1 MGKGSRRN
9 NTHQRPK
16 NNNNNPSMTSGRPV
30 LSSSSSSSSAAQQY
44 PQKGGMGGPGGA
56 GGPSGPGS
64 IASSPLIPP
73 IKLKTF
79 TDLFSGKTNFF
90 TLQSPADNIMN
101 SRVLTTM
108 HNFFH
113 NLNTSTF
120 FAGFVM
126 LILNIGARYINLDLS
141 SSTESWIK
149 YLMSKEVLVFA
160 VSWMGT
166 RSIYYALIITAS
178 FTIIVDHFMNVESNL
193 CIIPNKFRELHK
205 MTEEKPS
212 GPEKHVS
219 DLEIS
224 NALHT
229 LEKAKKEKE
238 EKDHLSLVKYHHFFK
253 DDTFE
258 NAGTGGGGGGGSK

>member
-1 MGKGSRRN
+1 MAK
-9 NTHQRPK
+9 K
-16 NNNNNPSMTSGRPV
+16 NRSFRKKMQAPT
-30 LSSSSSSSSAAQQY
+30 AA
-44 PQKGGMGGPGGA
+44 PAPAPAVGGA
-56 GGPSGPGS
+56 QLPKQVGGAPGS

-73 IKLKTF
+73 ITLKSF

-90 TLQSPADNIMN
+90 TLQAPANNIMN

-120 FAGFVM
+120 FTGFVM
-126 LILNIGARYINLDLS
+126 LVLNIGARYINLDLN

-166 RSIYYALIITAS
+166 RSIYYALVITAC
-178 FTIIVDHFMNVESNL
+178 FAIVVDHLMNVDSKY
-193 CIIPNKFRELHK
+193 CVIPSKFRDLHT
-205 MTEEKPS
+205 MVPEKS
-212 GPEKHVS
+212 GPEKKVS

-238 EKDHLSLVKYHHFFK
+238 ETDHLELVKYHQLFK

-258 NAGTGGGGGGGSK
+258 SSQPGTGGAK

>member
-1 MGKGSRRN
+1 MSKNKRSRTARRSV
-9 NTHQRPK
+9 TPK
-16 NNNNNPSMTSGRPV
+16 
-30 LSSSSSSSSAAQQY
+30 AALANQIA
-44 PQKGGMGGPGGA
+44 GAGAGAGAGAAPGGVPKPPQV
-56 GGPSGPGS
+56 GGAPGS
-64 IASSPLIPP
+64 IASSPLIPS
-73 IKLKTF
+73 ITLKSF

-90 TLQSPADNIMN
+90 TLQSPANNIMN
-101 SRVLTTM
+101 SKVLTAA

-126 LILNIGARYINLDLS
+126 IILNIGSRYINLDLN

-149 YLMSKEVLVFA
+149 YLMSKEVIVFE

-166 RSIYYALIITAS
+166 RSIYYALVITAC
-178 FTIIVDHFMNVESNL
+178 FTIIADHLMNVDSKY
-193 CIIPNKFRELHK
+193 CVIPSKFRDLHT
-205 MTEEKPS
+205 MTEEKH
-212 GPEKHVS
+212 GPQKNVS

-238 EKDHLSLVKYHHFFK
+238 ETDHLELVKYHQLFK

-258 NAGTGGGGGGGSK
+258 SSQPAKVGGGGGGGAK

>member
-1 MGKGSRRN
+1 M
-9 NTHQRPK
+9 TK
-16 NNNNNPSMTSGRPV
+16 NNRNRSRKMPMKATTAPTAGPAPASAH
-30 LSSSSSSSSAAQQY
+30 AAQGS
-44 PQKGGMGGPGGA
+44 PQKPQAGGA
-56 GGPSGPGS
+56 PGS

-73 IKLKTF
+73 ITLKSF
-79 TDLFSGKTNFF
+79 TDLFSTKTNFL
-90 TLQSPADNIMN
+90 TLQSPANNIMD
-101 SRVLTTM
+101 SKVLTAM

-126 LILNIGARYINLDLS
+126 IVLNIGARYINLDLN

-166 RSIYYALIITAS
+166 RSIYYALVITACFS
-178 FTIIVDHFMNVESNL
+178 IVVDHLMNVDSKY
-193 CIIPNKFRELHK
+193 CVIPSKFRDLHT
-205 MTEEKPS
+205 MTEEKH
-212 GPEKHVS
+212 GPEKKVT

-238 EKDHLSLVKYHHFFK
+238 ETDHLEMVKYHQLFK

-258 NAGTGGGGGGGSK
+258 SSQPAKVGGGAK

>member
-1 MGKGSRRN
+1 MSKKNRSSRNR
-9 NTHQRPK
+9 
-16 NNNNNPSMTSGRPV
+16 
-30 LSSSSSSSSAAQQY
+30 SSSSKIPVATAGAAAAAATAPFAGQQL
-44 PQKGGMGGPGGA
+44 PKQVGGA
-56 GGPSGPGS
+56 PGS
-64 IASSPLIPP
+64 IASSPLIPA
-73 IKLKTF
+73 ISLKSF

-90 TLQSPADNIMN
+90 TLQSPANNIMN

-126 LILNIGARYINLDLS
+126 LVLNIGARYINLDLN

-166 RSIYYALIITAS
+166 RSIYYALVITAC
-178 FTIIVDHFMNVESNL
+178 FTIVVDHFMNIDSKYCV
-193 CIIPNKFRELHK
+193 IPSKFRGLHT
-205 MTEEKPS
+205 MAPEKH
-212 GPEKHVS
+212 GPEKNVS

-238 EKDHLSLVKYHHFFK
+238 ETDHLELVKYHQLFK

-258 NAGTGGGGGGGSK
+258 SSQPAKVGGGAK

>member
-1 MGKGSRRN
+1 MPKKNRSSRRSVSKM
-9 NTHQRPK
+9 QPM
-16 NNNNNPSMTSGRPV
+16 SLGSGG
-30 LSSSSSSSSAAQQY
+30 AANAQQGSGSGS
-44 PQKGGMGGPGGA
+44 GGGTPKQVGGA
-56 GGPSGPGS
+56 PGS
-64 IASSPLIPP
+64 IASSPLIPS
-73 IKLKTF
+73 ITLRSF

-90 TLQSPADNIMN
+90 TLQSPANNIMN

-126 LILNIGARYINLDLS
+126 LVLNIGARYINLDLN

-166 RSIYYALIITAS
+166 RSIYYALVITAS
-178 FTIIVDHFMNVESNL
+178 FTIVVDHLMNIDSRYCV
-193 CIIPNKFRELHK
+193 IPSKFRDLHT
-205 MTEEKPS
+205 MVPEKH
-212 GPEKHVS
+212 GPEKKVS

-238 EKDHLSLVKYHHFFK
+238 ETDHLELVKYHQLFK

-258 NAGTGGGGGGGSK
+258 SSQPAKVGGGAK

>member
-1 MGKGSRRN
+1 MSKNKHNRSSTSLRR
-9 NTHQRPK
+9 K
-16 NNNNNPSMTSGRPV
+16 TSQV
-30 LSSSSSSSSAAQQY
+30 A
-44 PQKGGMGGPGGA
+44 GGAVAGA
-56 GGPSGPGS
+56 GGGAPKPPQVGGAPGS

-73 IKLKTF
+73 ITLKSF

-90 TLQSPADNIMN
+90 TLQSPANNIMN
-101 SRVLTTM
+101 SKVLTAA

-126 LILNIGARYINLDLS
+126 IILNIGSRYINLDLN

-166 RSIYYALIITAS
+166 RSIYYALVITAC
-178 FTIIVDHFMNVESNL
+178 FTIIADHLMNVDSKY
-193 CIIPNKFRELHK
+193 CVIPSKFRDLHT
-205 MTEEKPS
+205 MTEEKH
-212 GPEKHVS
+212 GPEKTVS

-238 EKDHLSLVKYHHFFK
+238 ETDHLELVKYHRMFK

-258 NAGTGGGGGGGSK
+258 SSQPAKVGGSGSGAK

>member
-1 MGKGSRRN
+1 MSR
-9 NTHQRPK
+9 K
-16 NNNNNPSMTSGRPV
+16 NRSLRRSAAA
-30 LSSSSSSSSAAQQY
+30 SSAAAAAAAA
-44 PQKGGMGGPGGA
+44 PKMPVGGA
-56 GGPSGPGS
+56 PPPGPGS
-64 IASSPLIPP
+64 IASSSIT
-73 IKLKTF
+73 LKSI

-90 TLQSPADNIMN
+90 TLQSPANNIMN

-126 LILNIGARYINLDLS
+126 LILNIGSRYINLDLS

-166 RSIYYALIITAS
+166 RSIYYALVITAC
-178 FTIIVDHFMNVESNL
+178 FTIVVDHFMNVDSKY
-193 CIIPNKFRELHK
+193 CVVPSKFRDLHT
-205 MTEEKPS
+205 MTEEKH
-212 GPEKHVS
+212 GPEKTVT

-238 EKDHLSLVKYHHFFK
+238 ETDHLELVKYHQLFK

-258 NAGTGGGGGGGSK
+258 PSQPAKVGGGK

>member
-1 MGKGSRRN
+1 MSKHKHKSRSK
-9 NTHQRPK
+9 TPK
-16 NNNNNPSMTSGRPV
+16 ISMKAG
-30 LSSSSSSSSAAQQY
+30 
-44 PQKGGMGGPGGA
+44 GGA
-56 GGPSGPGS
+56 GAGAGAAPVAAKPQVGGTPGS

-73 IKLKTF
+73 ITLKSF
-79 TDLFSGKTNFF
+79 TDLFSSKTNFF
-90 TLQSPADNIMN
+90 TLQSPANNIMD
-101 SRVLTTM
+101 SKVLTAA

-126 LILNIGARYINLDLS
+126 IILNIGSRYINLDLN

-166 RSIYYALIITAS
+166 RSIYYALVITACFS
-178 FTIIVDHFMNVESNL
+178 IVVDHLMNVDSKY
-193 CIIPNKFRELHK
+193 CVIPSKFRDLHT
-205 MTEEKPS
+205 MTEEKH
-212 GPEKHVS
+212 GPEKKVS

-238 EKDHLSLVKYHHFFK
+238 ETDHLEMVKYHQLFK

-258 NAGTGGGGGGGSK
+258 TSQPAKVGGSGGNGNGNGNGGK

>member
-1 MGKGSRRN
+1 MSR
-9 NTHQRPK
+9 K
-16 NNNNNPSMTSGRPV
+16 NRSLRRSAAA
-30 LSSSSSSSSAAQQY
+30 SSAAAAAAA
-44 PQKGGMGGPGGA
+44 PKMPVGGA
-56 GGPSGPGS
+56 PPPGPGS
-64 IASSPLIPP
+64 IASSSIT
-73 IKLKTF
+73 LKSI

-90 TLQSPADNIMN
+90 TLQSPANNIMN

-126 LILNIGARYINLDLS
+126 LILNIGSRYINLDLS

-166 RSIYYALIITAS
+166 RSIYYALVITAC
-178 FTIIVDHFMNVESNL
+178 FTIVVDHFMNVDSKY
-193 CIIPNKFRELHK
+193 CVVPSKFRDLHT
-205 MTEEKPS
+205 MTEEKH
-212 GPEKHVS
+212 GPEKTVT

-238 EKDHLSLVKYHHFFK
+238 ETDHLELVKYHQLFK

-258 NAGTGGGGGGGSK
+258 PSQPAKVGGGK

>member
-1 MGKGSRRN
+1 
-9 NTHQRPK
+9 
-16 NNNNNPSMTSGRPV
+16 
-30 LSSSSSSSSAAQQY
+30 
-44 PQKGGMGGPGGA
+44 
-56 GGPSGPGS
+56 
-64 IASSPLIPP
+64 
-73 IKLKTF
+73 
-79 TDLFSGKTNFF
+79 
-90 TLQSPADNIMN
+90 MN

-126 LILNIGARYINLDLS
+126 LVLNIGARYINLDLN

-166 RSIYYALIITAS
+166 RSIYYALVITAC
-178 FTIIVDHFMNVESNL
+178 FTIVVDHFMNVDSKY
-193 CIIPNKFRELHK
+193 CVVPSKFRDLHT
-205 MTEEKPS
+205 MTEEKH
-212 GPEKHVS
+212 GPEKKVT

-238 EKDHLSLVKYHHFFK
+238 ETDHLELVKYHKLFK

-258 NAGTGGGGGGGSK
+258 SSQPAKVGGGGK

>member
-1 MGKGSRRN
+1 MSKKNRSLKSR
-9 NTHQRPK
+9 
-16 NNNNNPSMTSGRPV
+16 
-30 LSSSSSSSSAAQQY
+30 SSQSARAPTPAPAPAPSAAGASAAAAAASAK
-44 PQKGGMGGPGGA
+44 PQTGGA
-56 GGPSGPGS
+56 PGPGS

-73 IKLKTF
+73 ITLKSF

-90 TLQSPADNIMN
+90 TLQSPANNIMN
-101 SRVLTTM
+101 SKVLTAM

-126 LILNIGARYINLDLS
+126 LILNIGSRYINLDLN

-166 RSIYYALIITAS
+166 RSIYYALVITAC
-178 FTIIVDHFMNVESNL
+178 FTIVVDHFMNVDSKY
-193 CIIPNKFRELHK
+193 CVIPSKFRDLHT
-205 MTEEKPS
+205 MTEEKH
-212 GPEKHVS
+212 GPEKKVS

-238 EKDHLSLVKYHHFFK
+238 ETDHLELVKYHQMFK

-258 NAGTGGGGGGGSK
+258 SSPAKVGAK

>member
-1 MGKGSRRN
+1 MSKHKHRSRSK
-9 NTHQRPK
+9 TPK
-16 NNNNNPSMTSGRPV
+16 VSMKAVGGGTSAG
-30 LSSSSSSSSAAQQY
+30 LAAAPATAAAAPKQQ
-44 PQKGGMGGPGGA
+44 QVGGA
-56 GGPSGPGS
+56 PGS

-73 IKLKTF
+73 ITLKSF
-79 TDLFSGKTNFF
+79 TDL
-90 TLQSPADNIMN
+90 
-101 SRVLTTM
+101 
-108 HNFFH
+108 FH

-126 LILNIGARYINLDLS
+126 IILNIGSRYINLDLN

-166 RSIYYALIITAS
+166 RSIYYALVITAC
-178 FTIIVDHFMNVESNL
+178 FTIVADHLMNVDSKY
-193 CIIPNKFRELHK
+193 CVIPSKFRDLHT
-205 MTEEKPS
+205 MTEEKH
-212 GPEKHVS
+212 GPEKKVS

-238 EKDHLSLVKYHHFFK
+238 ETDHLEMVKYHQLFK

-258 NAGTGGGGGGGSK
+258 SSQPAKVGGGGAK

>member
-1 MGKGSRRN
+1 MRR
-9 NTHQRPK
+9 
-16 NNNNNPSMTSGRPV
+16 
-30 LSSSSSSSSAAQQY
+30 SAAGTATATV
-44 PQKGGMGGPGGA
+44 GGAAAAASGPAKQVGGA
-56 GGPSGPGS
+56 GAGAPGS
-64 IASSPLIPP
+64 IASSPLIPS
-73 IKLKTF
+73 ITLKSF

-90 TLQSPADNIMN
+90 SLQSPASNIMN
-101 SRVLTTM
+101 SPVLTAL

-126 LILNIGARYINLDLS
+126 LILNIGSRYINLDLN

-166 RSIYYALIITAS
+166 RSIYYALVITAC
-178 FTIIVDHFMNVESNL
+178 FTIVVDHFMNVDSKY
-193 CIIPNKFRELHK
+193 CVVPSKFRDLHT
-205 MTEEKPS
+205 MTEEKH
-212 GPEKHVS
+212 GPEKKVT

-238 EKDHLSLVKYHHFFK
+238 ETDHLELVKYHRMFK

-258 NAGTGGGGGGGSK
+258 PSQPAKVGTK

>member
-1 MGKGSRRN
+1 MSKNKRSRTARRSA
-9 NTHQRPK
+9 TPK
-16 NNNNNPSMTSGRPV
+16 APMASQVAG
-30 LSSSSSSSSAAQQY
+30 SAATAAAA
-44 PQKGGMGGPGGA
+44 PGGVPKPQV
-56 GGPSGPGS
+56 GGAPGS
-64 IASSPLIPP
+64 IASSPLIPS
-73 IKLKTF
+73 ITLKSF

-90 TLQSPADNIMN
+90 TLQSPAKNIMN
-101 SRVLTTM
+101 SSVLTAA

-126 LILNIGARYINLDLS
+126 LILNIGSRYINLDLN

-166 RSIYYALIITAS
+166 RSIYYALVITAC
-178 FTIIVDHFMNVESNL
+178 FTIVADHLMNIDSKYCV
-193 CIIPNKFRELHK
+193 IPSKFRDLHT
-205 MTEEKPS
+205 MTEEKH
-212 GPEKHVS
+212 GPQKNVS

-238 EKDHLSLVKYHHFFK
+238 ETDHLELVKYHRLFK

-258 NAGTGGGGGGGSK
+258 SSQPAKVGGANGAK

>member
-1 MGKGSRRN
+1 MRRN
-9 NTHQRPK
+9 ASGAATAPK
-16 NNNNNPSMTSGRPV
+16 MPV
-30 LSSSSSSSSAAQQY
+30 GAAAAPKQI
-44 PQKGGMGGPGGA
+44 GGA
-56 GGPSGPGS
+56 PAPPGSGPGS
-64 IASSPLIPP
+64 IASSSIN
-73 IKLKTF
+73 LKTL

-90 TLQSPADNIMN
+90 TLQSPATNIMN

-126 LILNIGARYINLDLS
+126 LVLNIGARYINLDLN

-166 RSIYYALIITAS
+166 RSIYYALVITAC
-178 FTIIVDHFMNVESNL
+178 FTVVVDHLMNMDSKYCV
-193 CIIPNKFRELHK
+193 IPTKFRDLHT
-205 MTEEKPS
+205 MTEEKH
-212 GPEKHVS
+212 GPEKKVT

-238 EKDHLSLVKYHHFFK
+238 ETDHLELVKYHQLFK

-258 NAGTGGGGGGGSK
+258 PSQPAKVGGAK

>member
-1 MGKGSRRN
+1 MSKNKRSRTARRSVTPKATLANQIAGS
-9 NTHQRPK
+9 
-16 NNNNNPSMTSGRPV
+16 GAGAGAG
-30 LSSSSSSSSAAQQY
+30 AA
-44 PQKGGMGGPGGA
+44 PGGVA
-56 GGPSGPGS
+56 KPPQVGGAPGS
-64 IASSPLIPP
+64 IASSPLIPS
-73 IKLKTF
+73 ITLKSF

-90 TLQSPADNIMN
+90 TLQSPANNIMN
-101 SRVLTTM
+101 SKVLTAA

-126 LILNIGARYINLDLS
+126 IILNIGSRYINLDLN

-166 RSIYYALIITAS
+166 RSIYYALVITAC
-178 FTIIVDHFMNVESNL
+178 FTIIADHLMNVDSKY
-193 CIIPNKFRELHK
+193 CVIPSKFRDLHT
-205 MTEEKPS
+205 MTEEKH
-212 GPEKHVS
+212 GPQKNVS

-238 EKDHLSLVKYHHFFK
+238 ETDHLELVKYHRMFK

-258 NAGTGGGGGGGSK
+258 SSQPAKVGGGANGAK

>member
-1 MGKGSRRN
+1 MSKNKRSRTARRSV
-9 NTHQRPK
+9 TPK
-16 NNNNNPSMTSGRPV
+16 SMLANQVAGAG
-30 LSSSSSSSSAAQQY
+30 AAVAGGVSKP
-44 PQKGGMGGPGGA
+44 PQVGGA
-56 GGPSGPGS
+56 PGS
-64 IASSPLIPP
+64 IASSPLIPS
-73 IKLKTF
+73 ITLKSF

-90 TLQSPADNIMN
+90 TLQSPANNIMN
-101 SRVLTTM
+101 SKVLTAA

-126 LILNIGARYINLDLS
+126 IILNIGSRYINLDLN

-166 RSIYYALIITAS
+166 RSIYYALVITAC
-178 FTIIVDHFMNVESNL
+178 FTIIADHLMNVDSKY
-193 CIIPNKFRELHK
+193 CVIPSKFRDLHT
-205 MTEEKPS
+205 MTEEKH
-212 GPEKHVS
+212 GPQKNVS

-238 EKDHLSLVKYHHFFK
+238 ETDHLELVKYHRMFK

-258 NAGTGGGGGGGSK
+258 SSQPAKVGGGSSGAK

>member
-1 MGKGSRRN
+1 MASSKNKGSHGRSHGRSRSRSRS
-9 NTHQRPK
+9 HQTGSETGKLLQNGGKP
-16 NNNNNPSMTSGRPV
+16 P
-30 LSSSSSSSSAAQQY
+30 AAA
-44 PQKGGMGGPGGA
+44 PQTGGA
-56 GGPSGPGS
+56 PGS
-64 IASSPLIPP
+64 IASSPLIPS
-73 IKLKTF
+73 ITLKSF

-90 TLQSPADNIMN
+90 TLQSPANNIMN
-101 SRVLTTM
+101 SPVLTSM

-126 LILNIGARYINLDLS
+126 LILNIGSRYINLDLN

-166 RSIYYALIITAS
+166 RSIYYALVITAC
-178 FTIIVDHFMNVESNL
+178 FTIVTDHFMNADSRYCV
-193 CIIPNKFRELHK
+193 IPSKFRDLHK
-205 MTEEKPS
+205 MTEEKH
-212 GPEKHVS
+212 GPEKNVS

-238 EKDHLSLVKYHHFFK
+238 ETDHLELVKYHQLFK

-258 NAGTGGGGGGGSK
+258 SSPANVGVKK

>member
-1 MGKGSRRN
+1 MTKKSQSRRN
-9 NTHQRPK
+9 RSSK
-16 NNNNNPSMTSGRPV
+16 NISTRNSIPAPVTGGGGGGRAGG
-30 LSSSSSSSSAAQQY
+30 SSA
-44 PQKGGMGGPGGA
+44 GG
-56 GGPSGPGS
+56 GPGS

-73 IKLKTF
+73 LNLKTI
-79 TDLFSGKTNFF
+79 TDLFSTKSNIF

-101 SRVLTTM
+101 SKVLTTM

-113 NLNTSTF
+113 NLNSSTF

-126 LILNIGARYINLDLS
+126 LILNIGSRYINLDLN

-166 RSIYYALIITAS
+166 RSIYYALVITAS
-178 FTIIVDHFMNVESNL
+178 FTIIVDHFMNVDSKY
-193 CIIPNKFRELHK
+193 CIIPTKFRTLHT
-205 MTEEKPS
+205 MTEEKR

-238 EKDHLSLVKYHHFFK
+238 EKDHLALVKYHHLFN

-258 NAGTGGGGGGGSK
+258 KINEKSK

>member
-1 MGKGSRRN
+1 MSR
-9 NTHQRPK
+9 K
-16 NNNNNPSMTSGRPV
+16 NNSSVRRRP
-30 LSSSSSSSSAAQQY
+30 SSAAA
-44 PQKGGMGGPGGA
+44 PKMPVGGA
-56 GGPSGPGS
+56 AAPKQIGGAPTPPGSSPGS
-64 IASSPLIPP
+64 IASSSIT
-73 IKLKTF
+73 LKSF

-90 TLQSPADNIMN
+90 TLQSPANNIMN

-126 LILNIGARYINLDLS
+126 LVLNIGARYINLDLN

-166 RSIYYALIITAS
+166 RSIYYALVITAC
-178 FTIIVDHFMNVESNL
+178 FTIVVDHFMNVDSKY
-193 CIIPNKFRELHK
+193 CMVPSKFRDLHK
-205 MTEEKPS
+205 MTEEKH
-212 GPEKHVS
+212 GPEKKVT

-238 EKDHLSLVKYHHFFK
+238 ETDHLELVKYHQLFK

-258 NAGTGGGGGGGSK
+258 PSQPAKVGGGGK

>member
-1 MGKGSRRN
+1 MSNRNFRRSRNRYSGSTN
-9 NTHQRPK
+9 DNK
-16 NNNNNPSMTSGRPV
+16 NKMKTADKPGLSGTV
-30 LSSSSSSSSAAQQY
+30 
-44 PQKGGMGGPGGA
+44 GGA
-56 GGPSGPGS
+56 TPMPSGPPQTGGSGGPGS
-64 IASSPLIPP
+64 IASSPFVPP

-101 SRVLTTM
+101 SKVLTTM

-126 LILNIGARYINLDLS
+126 LILNIGSRYINLDLH

-149 YLMSKEVLVFA
+149 YFMSKEVLVFA

-166 RSIYYALIITAS
+166 RSIYYALVITAC
-178 FTIIVDHFMNVESNL
+178 FTIIVDHFMNVDSNY
-193 CIIPNKFRELHK
+193 CIIPHKYKGLHK
-205 MTEEKPS
+205 MTEDKK
-212 GPEKHVS
+212 GPEKTVS

-224 NALHT
+224 NALHM

-238 EKDHLSLVKYHHFFK
+238 EKDHLALVKYHHLFK

-258 NAGTGGGGGGGSK
+258 GVKL

>member
-1 MGKGSRRN
+1 MAKKNRSFRN
-9 NTHQRPK
+9 RA
-16 NNNNNPSMTSGRPV
+16 
-30 LSSSSSSSSAAQQY
+30 SSSSSPPKIKAPVVASAPAPVSAAPGVAGQQQ
-44 PQKGGMGGPGGA
+44 PKQVGGA
-56 GGPSGPGS
+56 PGS

-73 IKLKTF
+73 ITLKSF

-90 TLQSPADNIMN
+90 TLQSPANNIMN

-126 LILNIGARYINLDLS
+126 LVLNIGARYINLDLN

-166 RSIYYALIITAS
+166 RSIYYALVITAC
-178 FTIIVDHFMNVESNL
+178 FAIVVDHLMNVDSKY
-193 CIIPNKFRELHK
+193 CVIPSKFRDLHT
-205 MTEEKPS
+205 MVPEKS
-212 GPEKHVS
+212 GPEKKVS

-238 EKDHLSLVKYHHFFK
+238 ETDHLELVKYHQLFK

-258 NAGTGGGGGGGSK
+258 PSQPAKVGGK

>member
-1 MGKGSRRN
+1 MSR
-9 NTHQRPK
+9 K
-16 NNNNNPSMTSGRPV
+16 NR
-30 LSSSSSSSSAAQQY
+30 SSSIRRRSSAA
-44 PQKGGMGGPGGA
+44 PPKMPVGGA
-56 GGPSGPGS
+56 AAATAAPKQTGGAPTPPGSGPGS
-64 IASSPLIPP
+64 IASSSIS
-73 IKLKTF
+73 LKSF

-90 TLQSPADNIMN
+90 TLQSPATNIMN

-126 LILNIGARYINLDLS
+126 LVLNIGARYINLDLN

-166 RSIYYALIITAS
+166 RSIYYALVITAC
-178 FTIIVDHFMNVESNL
+178 FTIVVDHFMNVDSKY
-193 CIIPNKFRELHK
+193 CVVPSKFRDLHK
-205 MTEEKPS
+205 MTEEKH
-212 GPEKHVS
+212 GPEKKVT

-238 EKDHLSLVKYHHFFK
+238 ETDHLELVKYHQLFK

-258 NAGTGGGGGGGSK
+258 PSQPAKVGGGGK

>member
-1 MGKGSRRN
+1 MGKSNNRSR
-9 NTHQRPK
+9 
-16 NNNNNPSMTSGRPV
+16 
-30 LSSSSSSSSAAQQY
+30 SSSLRSNTNNSHSNRSNRS
-44 PQKGGMGGPGGA
+44 GGA
-56 GGPSGPGS
+56 APPAPPQSGGAPGS

-73 IKLKTF
+73 LNLKTL
-79 TDLFSGKTNFF
+79 TDLFTNKSTVF
-90 TLQSPADNIMN
+90 TLQAPANNIMD
-101 SRVLTTM
+101 SKVLTAM
-108 HNFFH
+108 HNFFQ

-126 LILNIGARYINLDLS
+126 LILNIGSRYINLDLN

-160 VSWMGT
+160 VAWMGT
-166 RSIYYALIITAS
+166 RSIYYALVITAC
-178 FTIIVDHFMNVESNL
+178 FTIIVDHFMNVDSTY
-193 CIIPNKFRELHK
+193 CIIPTKFRTMHK
-205 MTEEKPS
+205 MTEEKK

-238 EKDHLSLVKYHHFFK
+238 EKDHLALVKYHHLFK

-258 NAGTGGGGGGGSK
+258 SVDAKK

>member
-1 MGKGSRRN
+1 MTKKNRSFRN
-9 NTHQRPK
+9 R
-16 NNNNNPSMTSGRPV
+16 V
-30 LSSSSSSSSAAQQY
+30 SSSSSSPNIKASVAAPTPTPVASANVAGQQAQKQA
-44 PQKGGMGGPGGA
+44 GGA
-56 GGPSGPGS
+56 PGS

-73 IKLKTF
+73 ITLKSF

-90 TLQSPADNIMN
+90 TLQAPANNIMN

-126 LILNIGARYINLDLS
+126 LVLNIGARYINLDLN

-166 RSIYYALIITAS
+166 RSIYYALVITAC
-178 FTIIVDHFMNVESNL
+178 FAIVVDHLMNVDSKY
-193 CIIPNKFRELHK
+193 CVIPSKFRDLHT
-205 MTEEKPS
+205 MVPEKS
-212 GPEKHVS
+212 GPEKKVS

-238 EKDHLSLVKYHHFFK
+238 ETDHLELVKYHQMFK

-258 NAGTGGGGGGGSK
+258 P

>member
-1 MGKGSRRN
+1 MGKS
-9 NTHQRPK
+9 
-16 NNNNNPSMTSGRPV
+16 NNNSRNRNKSRSNRRGGSGGIG
-30 LSSSSSSSSAAQQY
+30 SGIGS
-44 PQKGGMGGPGGA
+44 GGA
-56 GGPSGPGS
+56 APPATTQTGGAPGS

-73 IKLKTF
+73 LNLKTV
-79 TDLFSGKTNFF
+79 TDLFTNKSTLF
-90 TLQSPADNIMN
+90 TLQAPANNIMD
-101 SRVLTTM
+101 SKVLTAM
-108 HNFFH
+108 HNFFQ

-126 LILNIGARYINLDLS
+126 LILNIGSRYINLDLN

-160 VSWMGT
+160 VAWMGT
-166 RSIYYALIITAS
+166 RSIYYALVITAC
-178 FTIIVDHFMNVESNL
+178 FTIIVDHFMNVDSTY
-193 CIIPNKFRELHK
+193 CIIPTKFRTMHK
-205 MTEEKPS
+205 MTEEKK

-238 EKDHLSLVKYHHFFK
+238 EKDHLALVKYHHLFK

-258 NAGTGGGGGGGSK
+258 STDAKK

>member
-1 MGKGSRRN
+1 MSR
-9 NTHQRPK
+9 K
-16 NNNNNPSMTSGRPV
+16 NRSSMRRRA
-30 LSSSSSSSSAAQQY
+30 SSASSAATKM
-44 PQKGGMGGPGGA
+44 PVGGA
-56 GGPSGPGS
+56 AAAPKQIGGAPTPPGPGS
-64 IASSPLIPP
+64 IASSSIT
-73 IKLKTF
+73 LKSF

-90 TLQSPADNIMN
+90 TLQSPANNIMN

-126 LILNIGARYINLDLS
+126 LVLNIGARYINLDLN

-166 RSIYYALIITAS
+166 RSIYYALVITAC
-178 FTIIVDHFMNVESNL
+178 FTIVVDHFMNVDSKY
-193 CIIPNKFRELHK
+193 CVVPSKFRDLHK
-205 MTEEKPS
+205 MTEEKH
-212 GPEKHVS
+212 GPEKKVT

-238 EKDHLSLVKYHHFFK
+238 ETDHLELVKYHKLFK

-258 NAGTGGGGGGGSK
+258 SSQPAKVGGGGGGGGGGK

>member
-1 MGKGSRRN
+1 M
-9 NTHQRPK
+9 TK
-16 NNNNNPSMTSGRPV
+16 NNHRRKTPKMPMKSVAFAPT
-30 LSSSSSSSSAAQQY
+30 
-44 PQKGGMGGPGGA
+44 GGA
-56 GGPSGPGS
+56 PAAPPAAPAAKPQAGGAPGS

-73 IKLKTF
+73 ITLKSF
-79 TDLFSGKTNFF
+79 TDLFSNKTNFF
-90 TLQSPADNIMN
+90 TLQSPANNIMD
-101 SRVLTTM
+101 SKVLTTM

-120 FAGFVM
+120 FAGFIM
-126 LILNIGARYINLDLS
+126 IILNIGSRYINLDLK

-166 RSIYYALIITAS
+166 RSIYYALVITACFS
-178 FTIIVDHFMNVESNL
+178 IVVDHLMNVDSRY
-193 CIIPNKFRELHK
+193 CVIPSKFRDLHT
-205 MTEEKPS
+205 MTEEKH
-212 GPEKHVS
+212 GPEQTVT

-238 EKDHLSLVKYHHFFK
+238 ETDHLEMVKYHQLFK

-258 NAGTGGGGGGGSK
+258 PSKPAKVGK

>member
-1 MGKGSRRN
+1 MASSTKKNRSRRREPIVGKPGMGKPGA
-9 NTHQRPK
+9 
-16 NNNNNPSMTSGRPV
+16 G
-30 LSSSSSSSSAAQQY
+30 AGA
-44 PQKGGMGGPGGA
+44 PQTGGA
-56 GGPSGPGS
+56 PGS

-73 IKLKTF
+73 ITLKSF

-90 TLQSPADNIMN
+90 TLQSPANNIMN

-126 LILNIGARYINLDLS
+126 LILNIGSRYINLDLN

-166 RSIYYALIITAS
+166 RSIYYALVITAC
-178 FTIIVDHFMNVESNL
+178 FTIVTDHFMNADSKYCV
-193 CIIPNKFRELHK
+193 IPSKFRELHK
-205 MTEEKPS
+205 MTEEKH
-212 GPEKHVS
+212 GPEKNVS

-238 EKDHLSLVKYHHFFK
+238 ETDHLELVKYHQLFK

-258 NAGTGGGGGGGSK
+258 SSPANVQHGKK

>member
-1 MGKGSRRN
+1 MSKNKRSRTARRSV
-9 NTHQRPK
+9 TPK
-16 NNNNNPSMTSGRPV
+16 SMLANQVAGAGAGAGAG
-30 LSSSSSSSSAAQQY
+30 AA
-44 PQKGGMGGPGGA
+44 PGGVA
-56 GGPSGPGS
+56 KPPQVGGAPGS
-64 IASSPLIPP
+64 IASSPFIPS
-73 IKLKTF
+73 ITLKSF

-90 TLQSPADNIMN
+90 TLQSPANNIMN
-101 SRVLTTM
+101 SKVLTAA

-126 LILNIGARYINLDLS
+126 IILNIGSRYINLDLN

-166 RSIYYALIITAS
+166 RSIYYALVITAC
-178 FTIIVDHFMNVESNL
+178 FTIIADHLMNVDSKY
-193 CIIPNKFRELHK
+193 CVIPSKFRDLHT
-205 MTEEKPS
+205 MTEEKH
-212 GPEKHVS
+212 GPQKNVS

-238 EKDHLSLVKYHHFFK
+238 ETDHLELVKYHRMFK

-258 NAGTGGGGGGGSK
+258 SSQPAKVGGGANGAK

>member
-1 MGKGSRRN
+1 MSKKNRSMRR
-9 NTHQRPK
+9 
-16 NNNNNPSMTSGRPV
+16 
-30 LSSSSSSSSAAQQY
+30 SAAAAAAAAI
-44 PQKGGMGGPGGA
+44 PTASGPAKQLGGA
-56 GGPSGPGS
+56 PAPAPGPGS

-73 IKLKTF
+73 ITLKSF

-90 TLQSPADNIMN
+90 TLQSPANNIMN
-101 SRVLTTM
+101 SRVLTTL

-126 LILNIGARYINLDLS
+126 LILNIGSRYINLDLS

-166 RSIYYALIITAS
+166 RSIYYALVITAC
-178 FTIIVDHFMNVESNL
+178 FTIVVDHFMNVDSKY
-193 CIIPNKFRELHK
+193 CVVPSKFRDLHT
-205 MTEEKPS
+205 MTEEKH
-212 GPEKHVS
+212 GPEKTVT

-238 EKDHLSLVKYHHFFK
+238 ETDHLELVKYHRMFK

-258 NAGTGGGGGGGSK
+258 SSQPAKVGTK

>member
-1 MGKGSRRN
+1 MTKKSQSQSRRN
-9 NTHQRPK
+9 RSSK
-16 NNNNNPSMTSGRPV
+16 NIPTRSSSITAPVTSGG
-30 LSSSSSSSSAAQQY
+30 S
-44 PQKGGMGGPGGA
+44 A
-56 GGPSGPGS
+56 GGGPGS

-73 IKLKTF
+73 LNLKTI
-79 TDLFSGKTNFF
+79 TDLFSTKSNMF

-101 SRVLTTM
+101 SKVLTTM

-113 NLNTSTF
+113 NLNSSTF

-126 LILNIGARYINLDLS
+126 LILNIGSRYINLDLN

-166 RSIYYALIITAS
+166 RSIYYALVITAS
-178 FTIIVDHFMNVESNL
+178 FTIIVDHFMNVDSKY
-193 CIIPNKFRELHK
+193 CIIPTKFRTLHT
-205 MTEEKPS
+205 MTEEKR

-238 EKDHLSLVKYHHFFK
+238 EKDHLALVKYHHLFN

-258 NAGTGGGGGGGSK
+258 KTNEKSK

>member
-1 MGKGSRRN
+1 MTKKSQSRRN
-9 NTHQRPK
+9 RSSK
-16 NNNNNPSMTSGRPV
+16 NISTRNSIPAPVTSGGGGG
-30 LSSSSSSSSAAQQY
+30 SAGGSSA
-44 PQKGGMGGPGGA
+44 GG
-56 GGPSGPGS
+56 GPGS

-73 IKLKTF
+73 LNLKTI
-79 TDLFSGKTNFF
+79 TDLFSTKSNIF
-90 TLQSPADNIMN
+90 TLQAPADNIMN
-101 SRVLTTM
+101 SKVLTTM

-113 NLNTSTF
+113 NLNSSTF

-126 LILNIGARYINLDLS
+126 LILNIGSRYINLDLN

-166 RSIYYALIITAS
+166 RSIYYALVITAS
-178 FTIIVDHFMNVESNL
+178 FTIIVDHFMNVDSKY
-193 CIIPNKFRELHK
+193 CIIPTKFRTLHT
-205 MTEEKPS
+205 MTEEKR

-238 EKDHLSLVKYHHFFK
+238 EKDHLALVKYHHLFN

-258 NAGTGGGGGGGSK
+258 KINEKSK